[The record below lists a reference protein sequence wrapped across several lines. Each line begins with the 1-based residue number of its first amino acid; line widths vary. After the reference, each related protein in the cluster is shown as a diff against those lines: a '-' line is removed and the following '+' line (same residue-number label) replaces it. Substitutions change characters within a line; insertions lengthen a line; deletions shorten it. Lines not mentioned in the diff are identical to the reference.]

1 MTAETAYYPFLI
13 EEGGLN
19 IFRWFF
25 AILFIL
31 FGAFLF
37 SLTIDQMGDI
47 GHIIMKIIGFGC
59 FIFAGL
65 VVRNKKQ
72 QSS

>member
-1 MTAETAYYPFLI
+1 M
-13 EEGGLN
+13 
-19 IFRWFF
+19 RWFF

-37 SLTIDQMGDI
+37 SLTIDDVGNI
-47 GHIIMKIIGFGC
+47 GNVIMKIIGFGC
-59 FIFAGL
+59 FLLAGL
-65 VVRNKKQ
+65 IVRNKKEKH